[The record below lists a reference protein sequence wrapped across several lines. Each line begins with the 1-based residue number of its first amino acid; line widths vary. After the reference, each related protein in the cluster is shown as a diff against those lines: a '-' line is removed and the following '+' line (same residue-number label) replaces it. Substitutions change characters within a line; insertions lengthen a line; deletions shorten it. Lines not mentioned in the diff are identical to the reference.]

1 MTACDVIVLTSSSLP
16 TISVT
21 TTRSPTAT
29 RSPLVRRIHA
39 AAPTIGTLKRT
50 IPALSGCGATT
61 IIPGSPII
69 TLPPNP
75 ALVRSTDKGLINL
88 NHATKKIA
96 ESTNQI
102 MIWTETG
109 IGINHKRAA
118 TIIAAAPNQRL
129 ANVGTNIST
138 ISSTK
143 PNTSQCQG
151 SIIQSIS
158 IIVIFPILANLAFNV
173 AHFFIKQRLKSYT
186 HKKTTTEVIVF
197 YFTNY
202 LKFKVCT

>member
-1 MTACDVIVLTSSSLP
+1 QYTQLIDHDVGYT
-16 TISVT
+16 
-21 TTRSPTAT
+21 
-29 RSPLVRRIHA
+29 
-39 AAPTIGTLKRT
+39 
-50 IPALSGCGATT
+50 
-61 IIPGSPII
+61 
-69 TLPPNP
+69 N
-75 ALVRSTDKGLINL
+75 DKGLKIL
-88 NHATKKIA
+88 NHANINKA
-96 ESTNQI
+96 ESTNQS

-173 AHFFIKQRLKSYT
+173 AHFVIKQRLKSYT
-186 HKKTTTEVIVF
+186 HKKTTTAVIVF
-197 YFTNY
+197 YLFN
-202 LKFKVCT
+202 